1 MPQTGWNTKYKMNA
15 ADLGK
20 QMVEEAKEKMKQ
32 QELQKKQLE
41 ENKMK
46 EKDGNPQLTENVMLE
61 MYGDDAP
68 NIKKRPR
75 STGSIDSMDTSP
87 PTPSPKRVKRGDS
100 PTAQLKR
107 WIEDGEHESEE
118 EEEEE
123 YAHNGMSKEEKEK
136 HLCHACGYTQH
147 DLKNLA
153 YYEDEYGGTQY
164 CKPCDKVINPHLYK
178 DLKSNM
184 AKFTVKTTK
193 LTSLKT
199 VV

>member
-1 MPQTGWNTKYKMNA
+1 MPRTGWNTRYKMNA

-41 ENKMK
+41 ESKMK
-46 EKDGNPQLTENVMLE
+46 EKDGNSQLTENVMLE

-75 STGSIDSMDTSP
+75 STGSFDSMDTSP
-87 PTPSPKRVKRGDS
+87 PTPSPKRVKREDS

-107 WIEDGEHESEE
+107 WIEDGEHESGEE
-118 EEEEE
+118 EERV
-123 YAHNGMSKEEKEK
+123 YNGISKEEKEN
-136 HLCHACGYTQH
+136 HLCHACGYTQR
-147 DLKNLA
+147 DLSNLVC
-153 YYEDEYGGTQY
+153 YDDEYGGTQY
-164 CKPCDKVINPHLYK
+164 CKPCDEAINPHLYK
-178 DLKSNM
+178 DVKSNTGK
-184 AKFTVKTTK
+184 ATYKSEK